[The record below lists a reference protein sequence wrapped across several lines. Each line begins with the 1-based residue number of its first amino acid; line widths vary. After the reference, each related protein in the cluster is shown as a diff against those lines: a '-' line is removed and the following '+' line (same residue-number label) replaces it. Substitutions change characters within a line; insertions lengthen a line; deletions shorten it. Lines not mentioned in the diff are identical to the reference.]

1 MEKNENFKSQLETQY
16 NILIK
21 ASEKKEQKRYICIL
35 IILISTL
42 ISVIISIT
50 IAYQAFKNSKE
61 ANQSDDTI
69 NTYYETLSVVYNGSN
84 TLDLTNIGN
93 GYNLSTPRT
102 IQVTNEGNVDIDFD
116 INLKSI
122 KTSLLS
128 TNNLIYTINSDDNE
142 TINKELPLN
151 DKVLISNQKI
161 SPGETIT
168 YTIMVNFNGTMESNN
183 YSNYY
188 NAKLSVEPKNNK
200 SDLLE

>member
-42 ISVIISIT
+42 IAVIISI
-50 IAYQAFKNSKE
+50 IFAYKAYQSSNEIKGKEKNS
-61 ANQSDDTI
+61 
-69 NTYYETLSVVYNGSN
+69 NTYYETLSVIYNGDN
-84 TLDLTNIGN
+84 TLNLSNIGN
-93 GYNLSTPRT
+93 GYNLVNPRT
-102 IQVTNEGNVDIDFD
+102 ITITNEGEDDIIFN
-116 INLKSI
+116 INLNSI

-128 TNNLIYTINSDDNE
+128 TNNLIYTLNSSNNE
-142 TINKELPLN
+142 STNKELPLT
-151 DKVLISNQKI
+151 DKTIINKQKI

-168 YTIMVNFNGTMESNN
+168 YTIMVKFNGTMESNN

-188 NAKLSVEPKNNK
+188 NAKINIDIQNNK

>member
-42 ISVIISIT
+42 IAVIISI
-50 IAYQAFKNSKE
+50 IFAYKAYQSSNEIKGKEKNS
-61 ANQSDDTI
+61 
-69 NTYYETLSVVYNGSN
+69 NTYYETLSVIYNGDN
-84 TLDLTNIGN
+84 TLNLSNIGN
-93 GYNLSTPRT
+93 GYNLVNPRT
-102 IQVTNEGNVDIDFD
+102 ITITNEGEDDIIFN
-116 INLKSI
+116 INLNSI

-128 TNNLIYTINSDDNE
+128 TNNLIYTINSSNNE
-142 TINKELPLN
+142 STNKELPLTDN
-151 DKVLISNQKI
+151 TIINKQKI

-168 YTIMVNFNGTMESNN
+168 YTIMVKFNGTMESNN

-188 NAKLSVEPKNNK
+188 NAKINIDIQNNK

>member
-21 ASEKKEQKRYICIL
+21 ASEKKEQKRYICVL

-42 ISVIISIT
+42 IAVIISI
-50 IAYQAFKNSKE
+50 IFAYKAYQSSNEIKGKEKNS
-61 ANQSDDTI
+61 
-69 NTYYETLSVVYNGSN
+69 NTYYETLSVIYNGDN
-84 TLDLTNIGN
+84 TLNLSNIGN
-93 GYNLSTPRT
+93 GYNLVNPRT
-102 IQVTNEGNVDIDFD
+102 ITITNEGEDDIIFN
-116 INLKSI
+116 INLNSI

-128 TNNLIYTINSDDNE
+128 TNNLIYTINSSKNE
-142 TINKELPLN
+142 STNKELPLT
-151 DKVLISNQKI
+151 DKTIINKQKI

-168 YTIMVNFNGTMESNN
+168 YTIMVKFNGTMESNN

-188 NAKLSVEPKNNK
+188 NAKINIDIQNNK

>member
-42 ISVIISIT
+42 IAVIISI
-50 IAYQAFKNSKE
+50 IFAYKAYQSSNEIKGKEKNS
-61 ANQSDDTI
+61 
-69 NTYYETLSVVYNGSN
+69 NTYYETLSVIYNGDN
-84 TLDLTNIGN
+84 TLNLSNIGN
-93 GYNLSTPRT
+93 GYNLVNPRT
-102 IQVTNEGNVDIDFD
+102 ITITNEGEDDIIFN
-116 INLKSI
+116 INLNSI

-128 TNNLIYTINSDDNE
+128 TNNLIYTINSSNNE
-142 TINKELPLN
+142 STNKELPLT
-151 DKVLISNQKI
+151 DKTIINKQKI

-168 YTIMVNFNGTMESNN
+168 YTIMVKFNGTMESNN

-188 NAKLSVEPKNNK
+188 NAKINIDIQNNK

>member
-42 ISVIISIT
+42 IAVIVSI
-50 IAYQAFKNSKE
+50 IFAYKAYQSSNEIKGKEKNS
-61 ANQSDDTI
+61 
-69 NTYYETLSVVYNGSN
+69 NTYYETLSVIYNGDN
-84 TLDLTNIGN
+84 TLNLSNIGN
-93 GYNLSTPRT
+93 GYNLVNPRT
-102 IQVTNEGNVDIDFD
+102 ITITNEGEDDIIFN
-116 INLKSI
+116 INLNSI

-128 TNNLIYTINSDDNE
+128 TNNLIYTINSSNNE
-142 TINKELPLN
+142 STNKELPLT
-151 DKVLISNQKI
+151 DKTIINKQKI

-168 YTIMVNFNGTMESNN
+168 YTIMVKFNGTMESNN

-188 NAKLSVEPKNNK
+188 NAKINIDIQNNK

>member
-42 ISVIISIT
+42 ISVIISI
-50 IAYQAFKNSKE
+50 IFAYQAFKNSKE

-142 TINKELPLN
+142 TINKG
-151 DKVLISNQKI
+151 KMI
-161 SPGETIT
+161 
-168 YTIMVNFNGTMESNN
+168 
-183 YSNYY
+183 
-188 NAKLSVEPKNNK
+188 
-200 SDLLE
+200 

>member
-42 ISVIISIT
+42 LAVIISI
-50 IAYQAFKNSKE
+50 IFAYKAYQSSNEIKGKEKNS
-61 ANQSDDTI
+61 
-69 NTYYETLSVVYNGSN
+69 NTYYETLSVIYNGDN
-84 TLDLTNIGN
+84 TLNLSNIGN
-93 GYNLSTPRT
+93 GYNLVNPRT
-102 IQVTNEGNVDIDFD
+102 ITITNEGEDDIIFN
-116 INLKSI
+116 INLNSI

-128 TNNLIYTINSDDNE
+128 TNNLIYTINSSNNE
-142 TINKELPLN
+142 STNKELPLT
-151 DKVLISNQKI
+151 DKTIINKQKI

-168 YTIMVNFNGTMESNN
+168 YTIMVKFNGTMESNN

-188 NAKLSVEPKNNK
+188 NAKINIDIQNNK

>member
-42 ISVIISIT
+42 IAVIISI
-50 IAYQAFKNSKE
+50 IFAYKAYQSSNEIKGKEKNS
-61 ANQSDDTI
+61 
-69 NTYYETLSVVYNGSN
+69 NTYYETLSVTYNGDN
-84 TLDLTNIGN
+84 TLNLSNIGN
-93 GYNLSTPRT
+93 GYNLVNPRT
-102 IQVTNEGNVDIDFD
+102 ITITNEGEDDIIFN
-116 INLKSI
+116 INLNSI

-128 TNNLIYTINSDDNE
+128 TNNLIYTINSSNNE
-142 TINKELPLN
+142 STNKELPLT
-151 DKVLISNQKI
+151 DKTIINKQKI

-168 YTIMVNFNGTMESNN
+168 YTIMVKFNGTMESNN

-188 NAKLSVEPKNNK
+188 NAKINIDIQNNK

>member
-42 ISVIISIT
+42 IAVIISI
-50 IAYQAFKNSKE
+50 IFAYKAYQSSNEIKGKEKNS
-61 ANQSDDTI
+61 
-69 NTYYETLSVVYNGSN
+69 NTYYETLSVIYNGDN
-84 TLDLTNIGN
+84 TLNLSNIGN
-93 GYNLSTPRT
+93 GYNLVNPRT
-102 IQVTNEGNVDIDFD
+102 ITITNEGEDDIIFN
-116 INLKSI
+116 INLNSI

-128 TNNLIYTINSDDNE
+128 TNNLIYTINSSNNE
-142 TINKELPLN
+142 STNKELPLT
-151 DKVLISNQKI
+151 DKTIINKQRI

-168 YTIMVNFNGTMESNN
+168 YTIMVKFNGTMESNN

-188 NAKLSVEPKNNK
+188 NAKINIDIQNNK

>member
-42 ISVIISIT
+42 IAVIISI
-50 IAYQAFKNSKE
+50 IFAYKAYQSSNEIKGKEKNS
-61 ANQSDDTI
+61 
-69 NTYYETLSVVYNGSN
+69 NTYYETLSVIYNGDN
-84 TLDLTNIGN
+84 TLNLSNIGN
-93 GYNLSTPRT
+93 GYNLVNPRT
-102 IQVTNEGNVDIDFD
+102 ITITNEGEDDIIFN
-116 INLKSI
+116 INLNSI

-128 TNNLIYTINSDDNE
+128 TNNLIYTINSSSNE
-142 TINKELPLN
+142 STNKELPLT
-151 DKVLISNQKI
+151 DKTIINKQKI

-168 YTIMVNFNGTMESNN
+168 YTIMVKFNGTMESNN

-188 NAKLSVEPKNNK
+188 NAKINIDIQNNK

>member
-42 ISVIISIT
+42 VAVIISI
-50 IAYQAFKNSKE
+50 IFAYKAYQSSNEIKGKEKNS
-61 ANQSDDTI
+61 
-69 NTYYETLSVVYNGSN
+69 NTYYETLSVIYNGDN
-84 TLDLTNIGN
+84 TLNLSNIGN
-93 GYNLSTPRT
+93 GYNLVNPRT
-102 IQVTNEGNVDIDFD
+102 ITITNEGEDDIIFN
-116 INLKSI
+116 INLNSI

-128 TNNLIYTINSDDNE
+128 TNNLIYTINSTNNE
-142 TINKELPLN
+142 STNKELPLT
-151 DKVLISNQKI
+151 DKTIINKQKI

-168 YTIMVNFNGTMESNN
+168 YTIMVKFNGTMESNN

-188 NAKLSVEPKNNK
+188 NAKINIDIQNNK

>member
-42 ISVIISIT
+42 IAVIISI
-50 IAYQAFKNSKE
+50 IFAYKAYQSSNEIKGKEKNS
-61 ANQSDDTI
+61 
-69 NTYYETLSVVYNGSN
+69 NTYYETLSVIYNGDN
-84 TLDLTNIGN
+84 TLNLSNIGN
-93 GYNLSTPRT
+93 GYNLVNPRT
-102 IQVTNEGNVDIDFD
+102 ITITNEGEDDIIFN
-116 INLKSI
+116 INLNSI

-128 TNNLIYTINSDDNE
+128 TNNLIYTINSSNNE
-142 TINKELPLN
+142 STNKELPLT
-151 DKVLISNQKI
+151 DKTIINKQKI

-168 YTIMVNFNGTMESNN
+168 YTIMVKFNESNN

-188 NAKLSVEPKNNK
+188 NAKINIDIQNNK

>member
-42 ISVIISIT
+42 IAVIISI
-50 IAYQAFKNSKE
+50 IFAYKAYQSSNEIKGKEKNS
-61 ANQSDDTI
+61 
-69 NTYYETLSVVYNGSN
+69 NTYYETLSVIYNGDN
-84 TLDLTNIGN
+84 TLNLSNIGN
-93 GYNLSTPRT
+93 GYNLVNPRT
-102 IQVTNEGNVDIDFD
+102 ITITNEGEDDIIFN
-116 INLKSI
+116 INLNSI

-128 TNNLIYTINSDDNE
+128 TNNLIYTINSNNNE
-142 TINKELPLN
+142 STNKELPLT
-151 DKVLISNQKI
+151 DKTIINKQKI

-168 YTIMVNFNGTMESNN
+168 YTIMVKFNGTMESNN

-188 NAKLSVEPKNNK
+188 NAKINIDIQNNK

>member
-42 ISVIISIT
+42 ISVIISI
-50 IAYQAFKNSKE
+50 IFAYQAFKNSKE

-188 NAKLSVEPKNNK
+188 SAKLSVEPKNNK

>member
-42 ISVIISIT
+42 VAVIISI
-50 IAYQAFKNSKE
+50 IFAYKAYQSSNEIKGKEKNS
-61 ANQSDDTI
+61 
-69 NTYYETLSVVYNGSN
+69 NTYYETLSVIYNGDN
-84 TLDLTNIGN
+84 TLNLSNIGN
-93 GYNLSTPRT
+93 GYNLVNPRT
-102 IQVTNEGNVDIDFD
+102 ITITNEGEDDIIFN
-116 INLKSI
+116 INLNSI

-128 TNNLIYTINSDDNE
+128 TNNLIYTINSSNNE
-142 TINKELPLN
+142 STNKELPLT
-151 DKVLISNQKI
+151 DKTIINKQKI

-168 YTIMVNFNGTMESNN
+168 YTIMVKFNGTMESNN

-188 NAKLSVEPKNNK
+188 NAKINIDIQNNK

>member
-42 ISVIISIT
+42 VAVIISI
-50 IAYQAFKNSKE
+50 IFAYKAYQSSNEIKGKEKNS
-61 ANQSDDTI
+61 
-69 NTYYETLSVVYNGSN
+69 NTYYETLSVIYNGDN
-84 TLDLTNIGN
+84 TLNLSNIGN
-93 GYNLSTPRT
+93 GYNLVNPRT
-102 IQVTNEGNVDIDFD
+102 ITITNEGEDDIIFN
-116 INLKSI
+116 INLNSI

-128 TNNLIYTINSDDNE
+128 TNNLIYTINSNNNE
-142 TINKELPLN
+142 STNKELPLT
-151 DKVLISNQKI
+151 DKTIINKQKI

-168 YTIMVNFNGTMESNN
+168 YTIMVKFNGTMESNN

-188 NAKLSVEPKNNK
+188 NAKINIDIQNNK